1 MTKKLKKVHEP
12 VAERDPED
20 KPKFVEVH
28 DRNPLF
34 DAGRRVALASV
45 GAVALASDEFK
56 NLVNKLIERGEIV
69 ETDGRKRLKE
79 MTARMQEQMRPA
91 EMKTVGAP
99 KYLPYAD
106 SVESVPTDEQDDI
119 WKVVQSIEQILR
131 EGREKSGKS
140 LPDVHAKSHG
150 CAKGEFRVLPNLPEE
165 LAQGLFRHPRTYD
178 AVVRFSNSSGQ
189 MNPDAKPDGRG
200 MAIKVIGVAG
210 AKLLADEK
218 NAKTQDFVMIDH
230 PVFLVGTVEH
240 YRRVEQV
247 LADAGDSG
255 FMQILGLALKGDAD
269 LPRHVA
275 ELIRAAE
282 IGGHRPANP
291 VSMTYY
297 SMTPIRFG
305 QYVAKYRVEP
315 VLDGDHAL
323 MPSLIQPGPAEDAL
337 RFLFEETLR
346 QQEVMFNFQVQLRTS
361 EQTMPV
367 EDATVEWPESESPY
381 RTVATFRIFR
391 QDIAPRR
398 EAGNNLSFTVWHA
411 IADHRPL
418 GGINRVRREAYRTSS
433 VWRHQEAGNVRKEPD
448 SITEIP

>member
-1 MTKKLKKVHEP
+1 MNKKPEKVHEA
-12 VAERDPED
+12 VVEKAEKD
-20 KPKFVEVH
+20 KERAAELQA
-28 DRNPLF
+28 DNPL
-34 DAGRRVALASV
+34 AGAVRRVVLASI
-45 GAVALASDEFK
+45 GAAALASDELRILGK
-56 NLVNKLIERGEIV
+56 KLIERGEIV
-69 ETDGRKRLKE
+69 ETDGRKRHQE
-79 MTARMQEQMRPA
+79 MTARRREQMKPN
-91 EMKTVGAP
+91 
-99 KYLPYAD
+99 YLPYAD
-106 SVESVPTDEQDDI
+106 DVESVPAGEQDDI
-119 WKVVQSIEQILR
+119 RKVVQSIEQILR
-131 EGREKSGKS
+131 ESYEKSGKP

-150 CAKGEFRVLPNLPEE
+150 CAKGEFRVLPNLPDE
-165 LAQGLFRHPRTYD
+165 LAQGLFRHSRTYD

-189 MNPDAKPDGRG
+189 VNPDAQPDGRG

-218 NAKTQDFVMIDH
+218 DAKTQDFVMIDH

-269 LPRHVA
+269 IPRHVA

-297 SMTPIRFG
+297 SMAPIRFG

-315 VLDGDHAL
+315 VQDGDHAL
-323 MPSLIQPGPAEDAL
+323 RPSLTTPGPAEDAL
-337 RFLFEETLR
+337 RLLLEETLR
-346 QQEVMFNFQVQLRTS
+346 QQEILFNFQVQLRTS

-367 EDATVEWPESESPY
+367 EDTTVEWPESESPY
-381 RTVATFRIFR
+381 RTVATFRIFQ

-411 IADHRPL
+411 IAEHRPL

-433 VWRHQEAGNVRKEPD
+433 VWRHQEAGKVRKEPG
-448 SITEIP
+448 SIAEIP

>member
-1 MTKKLKKVHEP
+1 MTKRPVKVH
-12 VAERDPED
+12 DG
-20 KPKFVEVH
+20 
-28 DRNPLF
+28 NPL
-34 DAGRRVALASV
+34 ARAVRRVALASI
-45 GAVALASDEFK
+45 GAVALASDELK
-56 NLVNKLIERGEIV
+56 SLGRKLIERGEIV
-69 ETDGRKRLKE
+69 EMDGRKRYQE
-79 MTARMQEQMRPA
+79 MTARMREQMQ
-91 EMKTVGAP
+91 P

-106 SVESVPTDEQDDI
+106 NVESVPAREEDDI
-119 WKVVQSIEQILR
+119 RKVVQSIEQILQ
-131 EGREKSGKS
+131 ESHEKSGKP

-150 CAKGEFRVLPNLPEE
+150 CAKGEFKVLPNLPEE
-165 LAQGLFRHPRTYD
+165 LAQGLFRHPRIYD

-218 NAKTQDFVMIDH
+218 HAKTQDFVMIDY

-255 FMQILGLALKGDAD
+255 FMQILGLALSGDAD
-269 LPRHVA
+269 IPRHVA

-282 IGGHRPANP
+282 IGGHSAANP
-291 VSMTYY
+291 VSMLYY
-297 SMTPIRFG
+297 SMAPIRFG

-315 VLDGDHAL
+315 VQDGDYAL
-323 MPSLIQPGPAEDAL
+323 RPSLIKPGPAEDSL
-337 RFLFEETLR
+337 RLLLEETLR
-346 QQEVMFNFQVQLRTS
+346 QQEVLFNFQVQLRTS

-367 EDATVEWPESESPY
+367 EDATVEWPEWQSPY
-381 RTVATFRIFR
+381 RTVATFRIFQ

-433 VWRHQEAGNVRKEPD
+433 VLRHQEAGKVRKEPD
-448 SITEIP
+448 SIAEIP

>member
-1 MTKKLKKVHEP
+1 
-12 VAERDPED
+12 
-20 KPKFVEVH
+20 
-28 DRNPLF
+28 
-34 DAGRRVALASV
+34 
-45 GAVALASDEFK
+45 
-56 NLVNKLIERGEIV
+56 
-69 ETDGRKRLKE
+69 
-79 MTARMQEQMRPA
+79 MR
-91 EMKTVGAP
+91 P

-106 SVESVPTDEQDDI
+106 NVESVPADEEDDI
-119 WKVVQSIEQILR
+119 RKVVQSIEQILQ
-131 EGREKSGKS
+131 ESHEKSGKP

-150 CAKGEFRVLPNLPEE
+150 CAKGEFKVLPNLPEE

-247 LADAGDSG
+247 LAEAGDNG

-269 LPRHVA
+269 IPRHIA

-297 SMTPIRFG
+297 SMAPIRFG

-315 VLDGDHAL
+315 VQDGDHAL
-323 MPSLIQPGPAEDAL
+323 RPSLIKPGPAEDAL
-337 RFLFEETLR
+337 RLLLEETLR
-346 QQEVMFNFQVQLRTS
+346 QQEVLFNFQVQLRTS

-381 RTVATFRIFR
+381 RTVATFRIFQ

-433 VWRHQEAGNVRKEPD
+433 VWRHQEAGTVRKEPD
-448 SITEIP
+448 SIADIP

>member
-1 MTKKLKKVHEP
+1 VTKKPVKVH
-12 VAERDPED
+12 DG
-20 KPKFVEVH
+20 
-28 DRNPLF
+28 N
-34 DAGRRVALASV
+34 ALA
-45 GAVALASDEFK
+45 GAVRRMTLASIGAAALASDELK

-69 ETDGRKRLKE
+69 ENDGRKRLME
-79 MTARMQEQMRPA
+79 VIEHTQEQMRPA
-91 EMKTVGAP
+91 KPKTVGAP

-106 SVESVPTDEQDDI
+106 NVESVPATEQDDI
-119 WKVVQSIEQILR
+119 RRVVQSIEQILQQ
-131 EGREKSGKS
+131 GHAKSGKP

-150 CAKGEFRVLPNLPEE
+150 CAKGEFRVLPNLHAE

-189 MNPDAKPDGRG
+189 MNPDSKPDGRG
-200 MAIKVIGVAG
+200 MAIKVIGVTG
-210 AKLLADEK
+210 AKLLADEM

-247 LADAGDSG
+247 LADAGDNG
-255 FMQILGLALKGDAD
+255 FMQVLGLALAGDAD
-269 LPRHVA
+269 IPRHIA
-275 ELIRAAE
+275 ELIRAAA
-282 IGGHRPANP
+282 IGGHRAANP

-297 SMTPIRFG
+297 SMAPIRFG

-315 VLDGDHAL
+315 VQDGDHAL
-323 MPSLIQPGPAEDAL
+323 RPSLTTPGPAEDAL
-337 RFLFEETLR
+337 RLLLEETLR
-346 QQEVMFNFQVQLRTS
+346 QQEVLFNFQVQLRTS

-381 RTVATFRIFR
+381 RTVATLRIFQ

-411 IADHRPL
+411 LADHRPL

-433 VWRHQEAGNVRKEPD
+433 VWRHQEAGKVRKEPN

>member
-1 MTKKLKKVHEP
+1 MTRKLKKMHEP
-12 VAERDPED
+12 VSERDPED
-20 KPKFVEVH
+20 KLKVVEVH
-28 DRNPLF
+28 DRYPLF
-34 DAGRRVALASV
+34 DAGRRVMLASI
-45 GAVALASDEFK
+45 GAVALASDELK
-56 NLVNKLIERGEIV
+56 DLVNKLIERGEIV
-69 ETDGRKRLKE
+69 ETDGRKRYQE
-79 MTARMQEQMRPA
+79 MTARRREQMRPN
-91 EMKTVGAP
+91 
-99 KYLPYAD
+99 YLPYAD
-106 SVESVPTDEQDDI
+106 NVESVPAEEEDDI
-119 WKVVQSIEQILR
+119 RKVVQSIEQILQA
-131 EGREKSGKS
+131 GHEKSGKP

-150 CAKGEFRVLPNLPEE
+150 CAKGEFRVLPNLPAE

-178 AVVRFSNSSGQ
+178 AVVRFSNSAGQ

-218 NAKTQDFVMIDH
+218 HAKTQDFLMIDH

-247 LADAGDSG
+247 LADAGDNG
-255 FMQILGLALKGDAD
+255 FMQILGLALAGDSD
-269 LPRHVA
+269 IPRHIA
-275 ELIRAAE
+275 ELIRAAA
-282 IGGHRPANP
+282 IGGHRAANP

-297 SMTPIRFG
+297 SMAPIRFG

-315 VLDGDHAL
+315 VQDGDHAL
-323 MPSLIQPGPAEDAL
+323 SPSLTTPGSAEDAL
-337 RFLFEETLR
+337 RLLLEETLR
-346 QQEVMFNFQVQLRTS
+346 QQEVLFNFQVQLRTS

-381 RTVATFRIFR
+381 RTVATFRIFQ
-391 QDIAPRR
+391 QDIASRR
-398 EAGNNLSFTVWHA
+398 EAGDNLSFTVWHA

-433 VWRHQEAGNVRKEPD
+433 VWRHQAAGKVRKEPD

>member
-1 MTKKLKKVHEP
+1 MTKKLKKVHQP
-12 VAERDPED
+12 VAEKTRED
-20 KPKFVEVH
+20 KVEAAELQA
-28 DRNPLF
+28 DNCLA
-34 DAGRRVALASV
+34 DAVRRVALASI
-45 GAVALASDEFK
+45 GAVALASDE
-56 NLVNKLIERGEIV
+56 LRILGNKLIERGEIV
-69 ETDGRKRLKE
+69 ENNGRKRLME
-79 MTARMQEQMRPA
+79 VIERTQEQMRPA
-91 EMKTVGAP
+91 DAKTIGAP

-106 SVESVPTDEQDDI
+106 NVESVPANEQDDI
-119 WKVVQSIEQILR
+119 RKVVQSIEQILQQ
-131 EGREKSGKS
+131 GHEKSGKP

-189 MNPDAKPDGRG
+189 MNPDSKPDGRG

-218 NAKTQDFVMIDH
+218 HAKTQDFVMIDH

-247 LADAGDSG
+247 LADAGDNG
-255 FMQILGLALKGDAD
+255 FMQVLGLALAGDSD
-269 LPRHVA
+269 IPRHIA

-291 VSMTYY
+291 VSNTYY
-297 SMTPIRFG
+297 SMAPIRFG

-315 VLDGDHAL
+315 VQDGDHAL
-323 MPSLIQPGPAEDAL
+323 RPSLTTPGPAEDAL
-337 RFLFEETLR
+337 RLLLEETLR
-346 QQEVMFNFQVQLRTS
+346 QQEVLFNFQVQLRTS

-381 RTVATFRIFR
+381 RTVATFRIFQ

-411 IADHRPL
+411 LAEHRPL
-418 GGINRVRREAYRTSS
+418 GGINRIRREAYRTSS
-433 VWRHQEAGNVRKEPD
+433 VWRHQETGKVRKEPN

>member
-1 MTKKLKKVHEP
+1 MTKKPVKVH
-12 VAERDPED
+12 DG
-20 KPKFVEVH
+20 
-28 DRNPLF
+28 N
-34 DAGRRVALASV
+34 ALA
-45 GAVALASDEFK
+45 GAVRRMTLASIGAAALASDELK

-69 ETDGRKRLKE
+69 ENDGRKRLME
-79 MTARMQEQMRPA
+79 VIEHTQEQMRPA
-91 EMKTVGAP
+91 KPKTVGAP

-106 SVESVPTDEQDDI
+106 NVESVPATEQDDI
-119 WKVVQSIEQILR
+119 RRVVQSIEQILQQ
-131 EGREKSGKS
+131 GHAKSGKP

-150 CAKGEFRVLPNLPEE
+150 CAKGEFRVLPNLPAE

-189 MNPDAKPDGRG
+189 MNPDSKPDGRG
-200 MAIKVIGVAG
+200 MAIKVIGVTG
-210 AKLLADEK
+210 AKLLADEM

-247 LADAGDSG
+247 LADAGDNG
-255 FMQILGLALKGDAD
+255 FMQVLGLALAGDSD
-269 LPRHVA
+269 IPRHIA
-275 ELIRAAE
+275 ELIRAAA
-282 IGGHRPANP
+282 IGGHRAANP

-297 SMTPIRFG
+297 SMAPIRFG

-315 VLDGDHAL
+315 VQDGDHAL
-323 MPSLIQPGPAEDAL
+323 RPSLTTPGPAEDAL
-337 RFLFEETLR
+337 RLLLEETLR
-346 QQEVMFNFQVQLRTS
+346 QQEVLFNFQVQLRTS

-381 RTVATFRIFR
+381 RTVATFRIFQ

-411 IADHRPL
+411 LADHRPL

-433 VWRHQEAGNVRKEPD
+433 VWRHQEAGKVRKEPN

>member
-1 MTKKLKKVHEP
+1 MTKKPNTVDEA
-12 VAERDPED
+12 VAEKIEED
-20 KPKFVEVH
+20 QIEAAELLPS
-28 DRNPLF
+28 NPL
-34 DAGRRVALASV
+34 AGAVRRMTLASI
-45 GAVALASDEFK
+45 GAAALASDEFK

-69 ETDGRKRLKE
+69 ENDGRKRLME
-79 MTARMQEQMRPA
+79 VIEHTQEQMRPA
-91 EMKTVGAP
+91 KTKTGDVP

-106 SVESVPTDEQDDI
+106 NVESVPADEEDDI
-119 WKVVQSIEQILR
+119 RKVVQSIEQILQQ
-131 EGREKSGKS
+131 GHEKSGKP

-150 CAKGEFRVLPNLPEE
+150 CAKGEFRVLPNLPAE

-200 MAIKVIGVAG
+200 MAIKVIGVVG

-247 LADAGDSG
+247 LADAGDKG
-255 FMQILGLALKGDAD
+255 FMQILGLALAGDAD
-269 LPRHVA
+269 IPRHIA
-275 ELIRAAE
+275 ELIRAAA
-282 IGGHRPANP
+282 IGGHRAVNP

-297 SMTPIRFG
+297 SMAPIRFG

-315 VLDGDHAL
+315 VQDGDHAL
-323 MPSLIQPGPAEDAL
+323 RPSLIKPGPADDAL
-337 RFLFEETLR
+337 RLLLEETLR
-346 QQEVMFNFQVQLRTS
+346 QQEVLFNFQVQLRTS
-361 EQTMPV
+361 EHTMPV
-367 EDATVEWPESESPY
+367 EDTTVEWPESESPY
-381 RTVATFRIFR
+381 RTVATFRILQ

-433 VWRHQEAGNVRKEPD
+433 VWRHQEAGKVRKEPN